1 MSGNQIK
8 ITYIG
13 GPTAIIEMGGLKLLT
28 DPTFDPAETFYP
40 SGPVTL
46 HKTAGPAIG
55 VKSLGHID
63 CVLLSHD
70 HHSDNLDNAGR
81 EMLKE
86 ADQVLTTT
94 EGADRLGGNATGMAY
109 WQRVDIPTKDGREL
123 QITATPAR
131 HGPEGGD
138 RGPCIGFVLAF
149 ADAPDHAVYV
159 SGDTVW
165 YSGTEE
171 VAKRFNIATAVL
183 FLGAARV
190 PEVAGP
196 AHLTM
201 NGPDGV
207 SAARAFPKATIVP
220 VHYEG
225 WTHFSEPRAILEPA
239 FRNAGVDSR
248 VRWMQLGKT
257 IELSN

>member
-1 MSGNQIK
+1 MSKNQLK
-8 ITYIG
+8 VTYIG
-13 GPTAIIEMGGLKLLT
+13 GPTALLELGGLKLLT
-28 DPTFDPAETFYP
+28 DPTFDPADTYYP

-46 HKTAGPAIG
+46 HKTAGPAIAL
-55 VKSLGHID
+55 KSLGHID
-63 CVLLSHD
+63 VVLLSHD

-81 EMLKE
+81 EMLKD

-94 EGADRLGGNATGMAY
+94 EGAGRLGGNATGMAP
-109 WQRVDIPTKDGREL
+109 WQRVDIPTKDGRDL

-138 RGPCIGFVLAF
+138 RGPCVGFVLAF
-149 ADAPDHAVYV
+149 PDAPESAVYV

-165 YSGTEE
+165 YEGVAE
-171 VAKRFNIATAVL
+171 VAKRFKIGTAVL

-190 PEVAGP
+190 ALIGP

-201 NGPDGV
+201 NAADGV
-207 SAARAFPKATIVP
+207 EAARQFSKATIVP

-225 WTHFSEPRAILEPA
+225 WTHFSEQRGVLEPA
-239 FRNAGVDSR
+239 FREAGLASR
-248 VRWMQLGKT
+248 VRWMELGKT
-257 IELSN
+257 IELG